1 MKLILNLE
9 FESLAELDDW
19 LAEEAALRVPAVD
32 QLKPAAVEEHK
43 AARAAEVPAKPKR
56 KRRTKKEMEAARA
69 AIAGAVE
76 KVEVAKADLTPEK
89 VEAASV
95 ALDEA
100 VEAVE
105 VATSAKGNGD
115 GSALSLAE
123 QFRDLINDNPK
134 AAIGALDRI
143 IGDGKAFREGTVEQ
157 QQAVLTELRGG

>member
-19 LAEEAALRVPAVD
+19 IAKEAALRVPAVD

-43 AARAAEVPAKPKR
+43 AARPAKPKR